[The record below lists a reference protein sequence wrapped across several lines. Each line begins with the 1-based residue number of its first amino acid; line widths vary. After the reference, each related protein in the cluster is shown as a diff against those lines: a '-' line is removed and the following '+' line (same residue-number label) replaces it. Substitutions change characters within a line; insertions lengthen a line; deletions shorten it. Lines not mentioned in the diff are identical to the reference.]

1 MPNGLGPRP
10 EKLFMPVETGGP
22 KMDLGFSGLR
32 LESMAGLSYDGVD
45 AEDLNPPL
53 FVASSG
59 GRASAP
65 NVPVEDAIERSY
77 VGVVNLEPN
86 SFGKGD
92 GLFSTITRYEA
103 QVISN
108 GENHASVTSPSS
120 SPFFGRALLLGSS
133 SGLGVSSAS
142 EFDDDKR
149 PLRMVTANKRE

>member
-22 KMDLGFSGLR
+22 KMDMGFNGLR

-53 FVASSG
+53 FVASSR

-65 NVPVEDAIERSY
+65 NVPVEDAMERSY

-92 GLFSTITRYEA
+92 GLFSTVTRYEA

-108 GENHASVTSPSS
+108 GENHASVTSPLFFSFFWSS
-120 SPFFGRALLLGSS
+120 SSLGELFWPRGFFRL
-133 SGLGVSSAS
+133 
-142 EFDDDKR
+142 
-149 PLRMVTANKRE
+149 